1 MKLNDNL
8 KQNPVE
14 HGPIEHG
21 RVSVPGAR
29 YRERVAAQDRLLSRI
44 EVAQQFGISKR
55 FLELAGANNDGP
67 PFVRIGRSV
76 SLPLAMT
83 GSPFTGSLA
92 RIFTS

>member
-14 HGPIEHG
+14 HG
-21 RVSVPGAR
+21 RVHVPVPGTR
-29 YRERVAAQDRLLSRI
+29 YRERADAQDRLLSRI

-76 SLPLAMT
+76 RYRAKDVHSWIESCVINPA
-83 GSPFTGSLA
+83 P
-92 RIFTS
+92 